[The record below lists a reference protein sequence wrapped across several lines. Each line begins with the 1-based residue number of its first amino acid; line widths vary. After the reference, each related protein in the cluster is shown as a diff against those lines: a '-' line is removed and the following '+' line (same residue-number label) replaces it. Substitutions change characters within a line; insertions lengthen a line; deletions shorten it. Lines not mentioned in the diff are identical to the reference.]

1 MKSCLSRSQFLG
13 SVALGTL
20 FTLLLNAPAMSQT
33 ENQSGNKTES
43 NLEVATFGG
52 GCFWCVESVFEQVK
66 GVKSVVSGYEGG
78 RVKNPTYKQVCTGNT
93 GHAEVCRVEYDPKEV
108 SFEKLL
114 QIFWKVHD
122 PTTLNR
128 QGPDEGTQYRSVIFY
143 HTEEQR
149 EIAQKYKKKL
159 NELKAFRS
167 PVVTEISETSEFYP
181 AEEYHQDYFAKNPRD
196 AYCNYNIPPKLEKFR
211 QAFGDMVKDN

>member
-1 MKSCLSRSQFLG
+1 MKSSLSRSQFLR
-13 SVALGTL
+13 SVVFGTL
-20 FTLLLNAPAMSQT
+20 FTLLLTAPAMSQT
-33 ENQSGNKTES
+33 ENESGKKTES

-93 GHAEVCRVEYDPKEV
+93 GHAEVCRVEFDPKEV